1 MIFSAIS
8 LIIFLKPLRGKLY
21 LGNNQKNENSNDINL
36 NFDKNN
42 RNQNPLKRNCHVSE
56 EIKDFNEIDKI
67 LNDCIILNKENPNNK
82 SIAFVGDSHTS
93 VLASSQEKFIKMA
106 GMLFITPHSGCPFP
120 YPINGVKP
128 KSCDIFSYKAT
139 EKVLGVLKKD
149 DYVVINIYMLTHLG
163 DYSFKKRKNNI
174 YDENKRLPK
183 NGTKKLDIYTKS
195 LVDFARGQKI
205 KGLTL
210 FY

>member
-21 LGNNQKNENSNDINL
+21 LGNNQKNENFTDINW

-42 RNQNPLKRNCHVSE
+42 RNQNALKRNCHVSE

-67 LNDCIILNKENPNNK
+67 LNDCIILNKENSNNK

-93 VLASSQEKFIKMA
+93 VLASSQEKIYKN
-106 GMLFITPHSGCPFP
+106 GWNVIHYSHSGCPFP
-120 YPINGVKP
+120 HPINGVKP

-139 EKVLGVLKKD
+139 EKSPR
-149 DYVVINIYMLTHLG
+149 VI
-163 DYSFKKRKNNI
+163 KKR
-174 YDENKRLPK
+174 
-183 NGTKKLDIYTKS
+183 
-195 LVDFARGQKI
+195 
-205 KGLTL
+205 
-210 FY
+210 